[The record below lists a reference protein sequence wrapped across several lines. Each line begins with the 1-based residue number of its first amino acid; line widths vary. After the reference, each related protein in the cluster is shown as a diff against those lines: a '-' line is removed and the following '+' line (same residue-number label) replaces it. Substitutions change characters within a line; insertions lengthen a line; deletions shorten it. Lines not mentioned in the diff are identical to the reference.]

1 MVLIK
6 DIMKGWDLGEIWGYQ
21 ADDLFMTNRE
31 IDDYLRK
38 VDMSAL
44 KPDDMW
50 RRGDLKYID
59 SNNDGKI
66 DGGDGTIYNHGDLKI
81 IGYNSQIFVRINLNV
96 GYKGF
101 EVFYFIARSGKRDFP
116 ISGSSY
122 MFSAGSYNFKEHLD
136 YFSPETPNLLPF
148 CLV

>member
-1 MVLIK
+1 
-6 DIMKGWDLGEIWGYQ
+6 MKGWILVRFGGIR
-21 ADDLFMTNRE
+21 LTTSFMTNRE

-81 IGYNSQIFVRINLNV
+81 IGNTTPKYSFGINLNV

-101 EVFYFIARSGKRDFP
+101 EVSTLLQGVAKGISL

-122 MFSAGSYNFKEHLD
+122 MFSAGSYNFKGASGLFQPGD
-136 YFSPETPNLLPF
+136 PEWLF
-148 CLV
+148 ASSD